1 MLGDQT
7 CDSNY
12 IVCNDVI
19 PCYAHLCKNSGLTPL
34 CGYSNSPPDKTI
46 IKDGKPL
53 YYFCA
58 ATASGDYPVDRS
70 LFDVQ
75 MELKDSASPYCC
87 IKPKTP
93 GVICENNGIKNS
105 DGTCDCSTAF
115 VTLTDCHGGLVNYS
129 GDGTNNPNPNGQ
141 KFNLNYSGKICDIPP
156 TKLPDNF
163 VKSFYYNNTRPE
175 DFKECKITDL
185 NNPTNNSIC
194 NGDTTTC
201 TVNEYGTWNKT
212 SIGGTICGDNNSQN
226 NRDHQCGQY

>member
-1 MLGDQT
+1 MSICSLQ
-7 CDSNY
+7 
-12 IVCNDVI
+12 
-19 PCYAHLCKNSGLTPL
+19 
-34 CGYSNSPPDKTI
+34 GYSKCGVETTCFPVMCDD
-46 IKDGKPL
+46 DGKCGNKEQLPKPDGT
-53 YYFCA
+53 YNGQNYFCSA
-58 ATASGDYPVDRS
+58 VQSGDYPVDRS
-70 LFDVQ
+70 FYDVYLQ
-75 MELKDSASPYCC
+75 FNPKDHEPYCC
-87 IKPKTP
+87 VKPKTN
-93 GVICENNGIKNS
+93 VQDCENGGRKNS

-175 DFKECKITDL
+175 DLKECKITDL

-201 TVNEYGTWNKT
+201 TVNNYGTLNPT

>member
-1 MLGDQT
+1 MSKCSLL
-7 CDSNY
+7 
-12 IVCNDVI
+12 
-19 PCYAHLCKNSGLTPL
+19 P
-34 CGYSNSPPDKTI
+34 GYSECGVETSCFPVMCDDDGKCGHNQQVPPDGTHN
-46 IKDGKPL
+46 GVNW
-53 YYFCA
+53 FCA
-58 ATASGDYPVDRS
+58 AVQSGNYPVNRS
-70 LFDVQ
+70 FYDVSLQ
-75 MELKDSASPYCC
+75 FEGDGQPYCC
-87 IKPKTP
+87 VKPKTI
-93 GVICENNGIKNS
+93 VQDCENNGTKNS